1 MATSKIIQARIQAL
15 YESEGFSQANIHEK
29 INQEYPG
36 SAPSLKTVQNLI
48 ERNSWKKNSKIVN
61 KWTKDRKWTYGNDY
75 PRKDWEYIGGQKKEI
90 FTAVLESARENKL
103 RWLEWYLTALYTKE
117 GKDLN
122 TYWENIENPIVQ
134 TAVKKST
141 SFIGRLYDEIPLLGT
156 GFGKGIKDK
165 SDKYWEI
172 IHLFN
177 LIYRNG
183 NTFFIG
189 MKVLDEWLG
198 SKDSYSFNKFIDI
211 STEYRSHLY
220 QVNMGSIPEKEFK
233 KKISPYTRYFKRN
246 INKSRINLSSNG
258 DIKSPDTLDTISG
271 LKALKERL
279 PVFSSIPRR
288 SDYKD
293 MELFQVF
300 LNIFKSEPINN

>member
-1 MATSKIIQARIQAL
+1 MATSKIIQARIKDL
-15 YESEGFSQANIHEK
+15 YESEGLSQANIHKK
-29 INQEYPG
+29 INQEYPD

-90 FTAVLESARENKL
+90 FTAVLDSARKNKS
-103 RWLEWYLTALYTKE
+103 RWLEWYLAALYTKE
-117 GKDLN
+117 GKDMN
-122 TYWENIENPIVQ
+122 TNLENLENPILQ
-134 TAVKKST
+134 KEISDRD
-141 SFIGRLYDEIPLLGT
+141 SFMSKLLDEIGLG
-156 GFGKGIKDK
+156 K
-165 SDKYWEI
+165 SKSNELSETLD
-172 IHLFN
+172 LFN
-177 LIYRNG
+177 LIFRNG

-211 STEYRSHLY
+211 SKEYKSHLY

-233 KKISPYTRYFKRN
+233 KKISPYTSYFKRN
-246 INKSRINLSSNG
+246 IDDYIIKLTSKADL
-258 DIKSPDTLDTISG
+258 KSPDTLDTISG
-271 LKALKERL
+271 LKALYERL

-288 SDYKD
+288 SNYKD